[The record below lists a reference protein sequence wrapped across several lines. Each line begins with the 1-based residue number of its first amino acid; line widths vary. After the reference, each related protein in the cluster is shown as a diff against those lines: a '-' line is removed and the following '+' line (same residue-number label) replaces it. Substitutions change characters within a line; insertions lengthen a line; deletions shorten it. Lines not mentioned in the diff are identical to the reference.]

1 MNTGKYIFSQ
11 FVEFLPK
18 RVFDG
23 IVKKYNGDKYVK
35 TFTCWSQLL
44 VMMFGQLSSCDSL
57 REVICIIDAIKNKS
71 YHLGFGN
78 GDIKLSNVAYANA
91 NRDYKIFEELAHYMI
106 NLAQSKRLDREFVL
120 HGKFYA
126 FDSTTIDLCLSLF
139 QWALFRTTKGGIKV
153 HTMFDVVTQIPTYIH
168 ITEAKVHDVNAMDDI
183 PYEPYAFYIFD
194 KGYYDLARLYRIN
207 IIDSYFVIRQKAHLN
222 YEIVDGE
229 DMLDGPDN
237 VLLDQTISLTG
248 YQTKKK
254 YPGTLRRIVYYA
266 PELKRTFTF
275 LTNNFALKASDI
287 ALLYKQRWQV
297 ELFFR
302 WIKQH
307 LRVTSFWGNTED
319 AVRIQ
324 IYVAVIAYC
333 LVAIVE
339 HDCVLNRTTFNV
351 LRVISRVLTDKTP
364 IRDLFNG
371 PEKMPNICNQPVQLE
386 LFLNINRLKI
396 FTWTLVKC
404 FLKNEK

>member
-229 DMLDGPDN
+229 DMRDGPDN

-275 LTNNFALKASDI
+275 LTNNVALKASDI

-307 LRVTSFWGNTED
+307 LRVTSFWGNTEN

-371 PEKMPNICNQPVQLE
+371 PEKMPNICDQPVQLE
-386 LFLNINRLKI
+386 FVFKY
-396 FTWTLVKC
+396 
-404 FLKNEK
+404 

>member
-1 MNTGKYIFSQ
+1 MNSGKYIFNQ
-11 FVEFLPK
+11 LVDFLPK
-18 RVFDG
+18 RIFDG
-23 IVKKYNGDKYVK
+23 IVKKYSGDRYVK
-35 TFTCWSQLL
+35 TFTCWNQLL

-57 REVICIIDAIKNKS
+57 REVICIISAIKNKS
-71 YHLGFGN
+71 YHLGFGS

-91 NRDYKIFEELAHYMI
+91 NRDYRIFEEFAYYMI
-106 NLAQSKRLDREFVL
+106 NLAQSKRLDREFIL

-139 QWALFRTTKGGIKV
+139 QWASFRKAKGGIKV
-153 HTMFDVVTQIPTYIH
+153 HTLFDVVTQIPTYIH

-194 KGYYDLARLYRIN
+194 KGYYDLARVYRIN
-207 IIDSYFVIRQKAHLN
+207 IIDSFFVIRQKSHLN
-222 YEIVDGE
+222 YEVVEGE
-229 DMLDGPDN
+229 DLLDGTDN
-237 VLLDQTISLTG
+237 VLLDQTIRLTG

-254 YPGTLRRIVYYA
+254 YPGALRRIVYYA

-302 WIKQH
+302 WMKQH
-307 LRVTSFWGNTED
+307 LRVTSFWGNTEN

-324 IYVAVIAYC
+324 IYVAVITYC

-339 HDCVLNRTTFNV
+339 HECELKRTTFNV
-351 LRVISRVLTDKTP
+351 LRVVSRVLTDSKPP
-364 IRDLFNG
+364 IND
-371 PEKMPNICNQPVQLE
+371 VY
-386 LFLNINRLKI
+386 
-396 FTWTLVKC
+396 
-404 FLKNEK
+404 

>member
-35 TFTCWSQLL
+35 TFTCWNQLL

-153 HTMFDVVTQIPTYIH
+153 HTLFDVVTQIPTYIH

-207 IIDSYFVIRQKAHLN
+207 IIDSYFVIRQKSHLN

-229 DMLDGPDN
+229 DLLDGTDN

-254 YPGTLRRIVYYA
+254 YPSTLRRIVYYA

-307 LRVTSFWGNTED
+307 LRVTSFWGNTEN

-371 PEKMPNICNQPVQLE
+371 PEKMPNICDQPVQLE
-386 LFLNINRLKI
+386 LVFKY
-396 FTWTLVKC
+396 
-404 FLKNEK
+404 

>member
-1 MNTGKYIFSQ
+1 MNSGKYLFSQ
-11 FVEFLPK
+11 LVEFLPK
-18 RVFDG
+18 RIFDG
-23 IVKKYNGDKYVK
+23 IVKKYGGDKYVK
-35 TFTCWSQLL
+35 TFTCWNQLL

-71 YHLGFGN
+71 YHLGFGT
-78 GDIKLSNVAYANA
+78 GDIKLSNVSYANA
-91 NRDYKIFEELAHYMI
+91 NRDYRIFEEFAYYMI
-106 NLAQSKRLDREFVL
+106 DLAQSKRLDREFIL

-139 QWALFRTTKGGIKV
+139 QWAFFRQTKGGIKV
-153 HTMFDVVTQIPTYIH
+153 HTLFDVVTQIPTYIH
-168 ITEAKVHDVNAMDDI
+168 ITEAKVHDMNAMDDI
-183 PYEPYAFYIFD
+183 PYEPNAFYIFD
-194 KGYYDLARLYRIN
+194 KGYYDLARLYRIS
-207 IIDSYFVIRQKAHLN
+207 IIDSFFVIRQKSHLN

-229 DMLDGPDN
+229 DLLDDTDN

-248 YQTKKK
+248 YQSKKK

-275 LTNNFALKASDI
+275 LTNNFALKAGDI

-307 LRVTSFWGNTED
+307 LRVTSFWGNTEN

-324 IYVAVIAYC
+324 IYVAVITYC

-339 HDCVLNRTTFNV
+339 HDSVLKRSTFNV

-364 IRDLFNG
+364 VRDLFNG
-371 PEKMPNICNQPVQLE
+371 PEKLLDVCDQPVQLE
-386 LFLNINRLKI
+386 FAFKY
-396 FTWTLVKC
+396 
-404 FLKNEK
+404 

>member
-1 MNTGKYIFSQ
+1 
-11 FVEFLPK
+11 
-18 RVFDG
+18 
-23 IVKKYNGDKYVK
+23 
-35 TFTCWSQLL
+35 
-44 VMMFGQLSSCDSL
+44 
-57 REVICIIDAIKNKS
+57 
-71 YHLGFGN
+71 
-78 GDIKLSNVAYANA
+78 
-91 NRDYKIFEELAHYMI
+91 
-106 NLAQSKRLDREFVL
+106 
-120 HGKFYA
+120 
-126 FDSTTIDLCLSLF
+126 
-139 QWALFRTTKGGIKV
+139 
-153 HTMFDVVTQIPTYIH
+153 MFDVVTQIPTYIH

-207 IIDSYFVIRQKAHLN
+207 IIDSYFVIRQKSHLN

-229 DMLDGPDN
+229 DLLDGTDN

-307 LRVTSFWGNTED
+307 LRVTSFWGNTEN

-371 PEKMPNICNQPVQLE
+371 PEKMPNICDQPVQLE
-386 LFLNINRLKI
+386 LVFKY
-396 FTWTLVKC
+396 
-404 FLKNEK
+404 

>member
-35 TFTCWSQLL
+35 TFTCWNQLL

-91 NRDYKIFEELAHYMI
+91 NRDYKIFEEFAHYMI

-153 HTMFDVVTQIPTYIH
+153 HTLFDVVTQIPTYIH

-207 IIDSYFVIRQKAHLN
+207 IIDSYFVIRQKSHLN

-229 DMLDGPDN
+229 DLLDGTDN

-307 LRVTSFWGNTED
+307 LRVTSFWGNTEN

-371 PEKMPNICNQPVQLE
+371 PEKMPNICDQPVQLE
-386 LFLNINRLKI
+386 LVFKY
-396 FTWTLVKC
+396 
-404 FLKNEK
+404 

>member
-1 MNTGKYIFSQ
+1 MNSGKYLFSQ
-11 FVEFLPK
+11 LVEFLPK
-18 RVFDG
+18 RIFDG

-35 TFTCWSQLL
+35 TFTCWNQLL

-57 REVICIIDAIKNKS
+57 REVICIIDAIKNKN
-71 YHLGFGN
+71 YHLGFGI

-91 NRDYKIFEELAHYMI
+91 NRDYRIFEEFAYFMI
-106 NLAQSKRLDREFVL
+106 NLAQSKRLDREFML

-139 QWALFRTTKGGIKV
+139 QWAFFRTTKGGIKV
-153 HTMFDVVTQIPTYIH
+153 HTLFDVVTQIPTYIH

-194 KGYYDLARLYRIN
+194 KGYFDLARLYRIN
-207 IIDSYFVIRQKAHLN
+207 IIDSFFVIRQKSHLN

-229 DMLDGPDN
+229 DLLEGTDN
-237 VLLDQTISLTG
+237 VLLDQKIRLTG

-254 YPGTLRRIVYYA
+254 YPGSLRRIVYYA

-275 LTNNFALKASDI
+275 LTNNFVLKASDI

-297 ELFFR
+297 ELFR

-307 LRVTSFWGNTED
+307 LRVTSFWGNTEN

-339 HDCVLNRTTFNV
+339 HDCILNRTTFNV
-351 LRVISRVLTDKTP
+351 LRVISRVLTDKTQV
-364 IRDLFNG
+364 RDLFNG
-371 PEKMPNICNQPVQLE
+371 SEKMPDVCDQPVQLE
-386 LFLNINRLKI
+386 IAFKY
-396 FTWTLVKC
+396 
-404 FLKNEK
+404 

>member
-1 MNTGKYIFSQ
+1 MNSGKYLFSQ
-11 FVEFLPK
+11 LVEFLPK

-23 IVKKYNGDKYVK
+23 IVKKYSGDKYVK
-35 TFTCWSQLL
+35 TFTCWNQLL
-44 VMMFGQLSSCDSL
+44 VMMYGQLSSCDSL

-71 YHLGFGN
+71 YHLGFGS

-91 NRDYKIFEELAHYMI
+91 NRDYRIFEEFAYYMI

-139 QWALFRTTKGGIKV
+139 QWALFRKTKGGIKV
-153 HTMFDVVTQIPTYIH
+153 HTLFDVVTQIPTYIH

-207 IIDSYFVIRQKAHLN
+207 IIDSYFVIRQKSHLN

-229 DMLDGPDN
+229 DLLDNTDN
-237 VLLDQTISLTG
+237 VLLDQTIRLTG
-248 YQTKKK
+248 YQSKKK

-275 LTNNFALKASDI
+275 LTNNFVLKASDI

-307 LRVTSFWGNTED
+307 LRVTSFWGNTEN

-324 IYVAVIAYC
+324 IYVAVITYC

-339 HDCVLNRTTFNV
+339 HDCELKSTTFNV
-351 LRVISRVLTDKTP
+351 LRVVSRVLTDKTP

-371 PEKMPNICNQPVQLE
+371 PEKLPDVFDQPVQLE
-386 LFLNINRLKI
+386 FAFKY
-396 FTWTLVKC
+396 
-404 FLKNEK
+404 

>member
-1 MNTGKYIFSQ
+1 MNSGKYLFSQ
-11 FVEFLPK
+11 LVEFLPK

-23 IVKKYNGDKYVK
+23 IVKKYSGDKYVK
-35 TFTCWSQLL
+35 TFTCWNQLL
-44 VMMFGQLSSCDSL
+44 VMMYGQLSSCDSL

-71 YHLGFGN
+71 YHLGFGS

-91 NRDYKIFEELAHYMI
+91 NRDYRIFEEFAYYMI

-139 QWALFRTTKGGIKV
+139 QWAFFRKTKGGIKV
-153 HTMFDVVTQIPTYIH
+153 HTLFDVVTQIPTYIH

-207 IIDSYFVIRQKAHLN
+207 IIDSYFVIRQKSHLN

-229 DMLDGPDN
+229 DLLDNTDN
-237 VLLDQTISLTG
+237 VLLDQTIRLTG
-248 YQTKKK
+248 YQSKKK

-275 LTNNFALKASDI
+275 LTNNFVLKASDI

-307 LRVTSFWGNTED
+307 LRVTSFWGNTEN

-324 IYVAVIAYC
+324 IYVAVITYC

-339 HDCVLNRTTFNV
+339 HDCALKRTTFNV
-351 LRVISRVLTDKTP
+351 LRVVSRVLTDKTP

-371 PEKMPNICNQPVQLE
+371 PEKLPDVFDQPVQLE
-386 LFLNINRLKI
+386 FAFKY
-396 FTWTLVKC
+396 
-404 FLKNEK
+404 